1 MAAAA
6 GSLQPPLPLCVYVR
20 LRCSYH
26 HRQKVASSARMRPRT
41 LPAWWLGAV
50 AWLLALGWGGHLGT
64 AAAYSLTDPTA
75 DHTDQGIQYDQ
86 VGKKD
91 ATSVCWL
98 DLGCRLQAAQTEVA
112 LGGRL
117 ERVHRMRAADLY
129 GLCTAANLTEPAA
142 RQLELWLR
150 FHREAACPAAPP
162 PRNAPP
168 TKSPK
173 VSHPPVPS
181 SAPMSAAPP
190 RAADTPGGTGAA
202 GESEAVWRP
211 LSIPMARWDTSG
223 DSAALTSEAIADAQ
237 AGRLDRAIQ
246 NFAMAVSLSGDAAGF
261 TNLATALTD
270 YAMARLRGRP
280 RASQTAALPLLKA
293 ANAAID
299 VALLLSPYSP
309 HLLSELRRLKLVGAS
324 HFPTGCGQSGCGA
337 RFAADEV
344 RRTGRAAVHIR
355 RQERAVSAALRGA
368 LRRHW
373 GKPDAMVAEAAGS
386 SMRNLLLEQVGNL
399 CTIPSLL
406 RVTIPKPAGTRG
418 RSSSGWNSAAMRPN
432 WVAWLAAMRR
442 AVTLLRI
449 CGAVVLNGVLPDRLT
464 SMVHASLA
472 PVREQLTEHAEQ
484 ARGLRNASWEMLYNP
499 ITPGARRYH
508 GRVPLRDPFDRPE
521 VIWPSALRQVLT
533 ASFSGNRQLEIGRY
547 SFVTAMPG
555 CGDQN
560 WHKVRCYPCIL
571 MFIHVCVARIDS

>member
-1 MAAAA
+1 MAAVGPCPLLRSEATGQELHA
-6 GSLQPPLPLCVYVR
+6 GSLQPPLPLHVYVR
-20 LRCSYH
+20 LRCSYR
-26 HRQKVASSARMRPRT
+26 HRQKVASSARMRPRAP
-41 LPAWWLGAV
+41 PAWWLGAV

-75 DHTDQGIQYDQ
+75 EWATLLADSSGLSGSADQI
-86 VGKKD
+86 
-91 ATSVCWL
+91 
-98 DLGCRLQAAQTEVA
+98 EVA

-129 GLCTAANLTEPAA
+129 GLCTAANLTGLAA

-150 FHREAACPAAPP
+150 FHRGAACPAAPP
-162 PRNAPP
+162 PRSVPP
-168 TKSPK
+168 TKSPN
-173 VSHPPVPS
+173 VSPPVLP

-190 RAADTPGGTGAA
+190 RAADIPGGTGAA
-202 GESEAVWRP
+202 GEAEAVWRP

-373 GKPDAMVAEAAGS
+373 GKPDAMVAEVAGS

-418 RSSSGWNSAAMRPN
+418 RSSSGWNSAAMRPY

-449 CGAVVLNGVLPDRLT
+449 CGAVVLDGVLPDRLT

-571 MFIHVCVARIDS
+571 MFIHVCVVRIDA